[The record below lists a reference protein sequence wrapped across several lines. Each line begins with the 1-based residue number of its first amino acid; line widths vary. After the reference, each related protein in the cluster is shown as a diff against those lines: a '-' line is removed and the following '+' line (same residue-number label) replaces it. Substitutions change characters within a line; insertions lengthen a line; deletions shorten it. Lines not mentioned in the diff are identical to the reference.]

1 MYDYLRGLVAE
12 LTPTYAVIECGG
24 VGYLVTIS
32 LQTYSQL
39 EGREEA
45 MVYVQHVLREDNETL
60 YGFAEREEREVFRLL
75 TSVSG
80 VGGGTA
86 RVILSTYTPAEL
98 STIISTENAVLLKN
112 VKGLGLKTAQ
122 KIIVEIRDKIVTLG
136 IGLGAANAPL
146 RGAQKHVLENMSS
159 GSEVYDEA
167 LQALSMLGFGKAAS
181 EKALKKILKEHPAVQ
196 VEELI
201 RLALKQL

>member
-24 VGYLVTIS
+24 VGYIVTIS

-45 MVYVQHVLREDNETL
+45 LVYVHHILREDSETL
-60 YGFAEREEREVFRLL
+60 YGFADRTERDLFRLL
-75 TSVSG
+75 IGVSG

-98 STIISTENAVLLKN
+98 SNIISSENAVLLKN

-122 KIIVEIRDKIVTLG
+122 KIIVEIKDKVVGVGT
-136 IGLGAANAPL
+136 AV
-146 RGAQKHVLENMSS
+146 AQGSVLESMNSS
-159 GSEVYDEA
+159 SESCSEA
-167 LQALSMLGFGKAAS
+167 VQALTMLGFGKAVS
-181 EKALKKILKEHPAVQ
+181 EKTVKKILKDNPTAD
-196 VEELI
+196 VESLI
-201 RLALKQL
+201 RLSLKQL

>member
-1 MYDYLRGLVAE
+1 MFDYLRGLLAE

-24 VGYLVTIS
+24 VGYIVTIS
-32 LQTYSQL
+32 LQTYTQL

-45 MVYVQHVLREDNETL
+45 MVYVHHIVREDAEIL
-60 YGFAEREEREVFRLL
+60 YGFAERSERDIFRLL
-75 TSVSG
+75 IGVSG

-86 RVILSTYTPAEL
+86 RMILSTYTPSEL
-98 STIISTENAVLLKN
+98 ANIISSENAVLLKN

-122 KIIVEIRDKIVTLG
+122 KIIVEIKDKVLG
-136 IGLGAANAPL
+136 IESGSK
-146 RGAQKHVLENMSS
+146 GAQKDLLENMSA
-159 GSEVYDEA
+159 GGEVYSEA

-181 EKALKKILKEHPAVQ
+181 EKVLRKVLKENPAVE
-196 VEELI
+196 VEALI

>member
-24 VGYLVTIS
+24 VGYIVTIS

-45 MVYVQHVLREDNETL
+45 LVYVHHIVREDAEIL
-60 YGFAEREEREVFRLL
+60 YGFADRAERELFRLL
-75 TSVSG
+75 IGVSG

-86 RVILSTYTPAEL
+86 RVILSTYTPQEL
-98 STIISTENAVLLKN
+98 SNIISSENAVLLKN

-122 KIIVEIRDKIVTLG
+122 KMIVEIKDKVVG
-136 IGLGAANAPL
+136 VGAAV
-146 RGAQKHVLENMSS
+146 AQKDVLENMSS
-159 GSEVYDEA
+159 GNEA
-167 LQALSMLGFGKAAS
+167 YAEAVQALMMLGFSKASS
-181 EKALKKILKEHPAVQ
+181 EKVLKKVVKENPSAE
-196 VEELI
+196 VEAMI

>member
-24 VGYLVTIS
+24 VGYIVTIS
-32 LQTYSQL
+32 LQTYTQL

-45 MVYVQHVLREDNETL
+45 LVYVHHIVREDVEQL
-60 YGFAEREEREVFRLL
+60 YGFASRSERDIFRLL
-75 TSVSG
+75 IGVSG

-86 RVILSTYTPAEL
+86 RMILSTYTPSEL
-98 STIISTENAVLLKN
+98 ANIISSENAVLLKN

-122 KIIVEIRDKIVTLG
+122 KIIVEIKDKVLG
-136 IGLGAANAPL
+136 IESTEV
-146 RGAQKHVLENMSS
+146 AQKELLGNMSS
-159 GSEVYDEA
+159 NNEAYTEA
-167 LQALSMLGFGKAAS
+167 LQALTLLGFGKAAS
-181 EKALKKILKEHPAVQ
+181 DKALKKILKEQPTLE
-196 VEELI
+196 VEALI

>member
-1 MYDYLRGLVAE
+1 MFDYLRGLLAE

-24 VGYLVTIS
+24 VGYIVTIS
-32 LQTYSQL
+32 LQTYTQL

-45 MVYVQHVLREDNETL
+45 LVYVHHVVREDAEIL
-60 YGFAEREEREVFRLL
+60 YGFAERSERDIFRLL
-75 TSVSG
+75 IGVSG

-98 STIISTENAVLLKN
+98 TNIISSGNAVLLKN

-122 KIIVEIRDKIVTLG
+122 KIIVEIKDKVLG
-136 IGLGAANAPL
+136 IAASK
-146 RGAQKHVLENMSS
+146 GGEKHLLENMNAGGEAYS
-159 GSEVYDEA
+159 EA

-181 EKALKKILKEHPAVQ
+181 EKVLRRVLKENPTAD
-196 VEELI
+196 VEALI

>member
-12 LTPTYAVIECGG
+12 LTPTFAVIECGG
-24 VGYLVTIS
+24 VGYIVTIS
-32 LQTYSQL
+32 LQTYTQL

-45 MVYVQHVLREDNETL
+45 LVYVEHVLREDNEAL

-80 VGGGTA
+80 VGGSTA
-86 RVILSTYTPAEL
+86 RMILSTYTPSEL
-98 STIISTENAVLLKN
+98 ATIISTENAVLLKN
-112 VKGLGLKTAQ
+112 VKGLGIKTAQ
-122 KIIVEIRDKIVTLG
+122 KIIVEIRDKIV
-136 IGLGAANAPL
+136 GLGLGSGTSSGLNVTVGKGVV
-146 RGAQKHVLENMSS
+146 RGAQPH
-159 GSEVYDEA
+159 SEAFSEA
-167 LQALSMLGFGKAAS
+167 LQALGMLGFGKAAS
-181 EKALKKILKEHPAVQ
+181 EKVLMKILKEHPAAQ

>member
-24 VGYLVTIS
+24 VGYIVTIS
-32 LQTYSQL
+32 LQTYTQL

-45 MVYVQHVLREDNETL
+45 LVYVHHIVREDVEQL
-60 YGFAEREEREVFRLL
+60 YGFADRAERDTFRLL
-75 TSVSG
+75 IGVSG

-86 RVILSTYTPAEL
+86 RMILSTYTPAEL
-98 STIISTENAVLLKN
+98 ANIISTENAVLLKN

-122 KIIVEIRDKIVTLG
+122 KIIVEIKDKVVGISSTAQQQKELLG
-136 IGLGAANAPL
+136 
-146 RGAQKHVLENMSS
+146 NMSS
-159 GSEVYDEA
+159 GNETYEEA
-167 LQALSMLGFGKAAS
+167 LQALMMLGFGKAAS
-181 EKALKKILKEHPAVQ
+181 EKVLRKILKEQPTLE
-196 VEELI
+196 VEALI

>member
-24 VGYLVTIS
+24 VGYIVTIS
-32 LQTYSQL
+32 LQTYTQL

-45 MVYVQHVLREDNETL
+45 LVYVHHIVREDVEQL
-60 YGFAEREEREVFRLL
+60 YGFATRSERDIFRLL
-75 TSVSG
+75 IGVSG

-86 RVILSTYTPAEL
+86 RMILSTYTPSEL
-98 STIISTENAVLLKN
+98 ANIISSENAVLLKN

-122 KIIVEIRDKIVTLG
+122 KIIVEIKDKVLG
-136 IGLGAANAPL
+136 IESTEV
-146 RGAQKHVLENMSS
+146 AQKELLGNMSS
-159 GSEVYDEA
+159 NTEAYTEA
-167 LQALSMLGFGKAAS
+167 LQALTMLGFGKAAS
-181 EKALKKILKEHPAVQ
+181 DKVLKKILKEQPTLE
-196 VEELI
+196 VEVLI